1 MKFTQEQIL
10 QIIKEEI
17 DAVMNEEE
25 DNIPYLIEQMA
36 DGAEQAI
43 GEISDVLVQ
52 IDNLDDS
59 INEDEFIERA
69 LNHVLNGA
77 PGEDNGGLPKLLQ
90 PYGGDIGQVEPLLS
104 PLMDERDEQD
114 FDEMVREGFALAFDS
129 PKNID
134 DLKERLEFIQS
145 VLNSVLLPA
154 LQKLEEELEAERL
167 LDIEMA
173 GRADGAAG
181 GKMEGQDEINPDDL
195 TDEEQDRYYVGFE
208 NAQIEKNQRSTSPG
222 QYV

>member
-1 MKFTQEQIL
+1 MKFTQKQIL

-25 DNIPYLIEQMA
+25 DNIPYLIKQMA

-69 LNHVLNGA
+69 LEHVLDGA
-77 PGEDNGGLPKLLQ
+77 PGKDNGGLPKLLQ
-90 PYGGDIGQVEPLLS
+90 PYGGYISQVEPLLS
-104 PLMDERDEQD
+104 PLMDETDERDYDQ
-114 FDEMVREGFALAFDS
+114 MVDMSYDLSFDS
-129 PKNID
+129 PEDID

-154 LQKLEEELEAERL
+154 LQKLEKPSL
-167 LDIEMA
+167 LDIEIA

-181 GKMEGQDEINPDDL
+181 GEMEGQDEINPDNL
-195 TDEEQDRYYVGFE
+195 TDEERERYDLGYQ
-208 NAQIEKNQRSTSPG
+208 NAQIESDPDKPEG
-222 QYV
+222 YV

>member
-1 MKFTQEQIL
+1 MKFTQKQIL

-25 DNIPYLIEQMA
+25 DNIPYLIKQMA

-43 GEISDVLVQ
+43 GEISAVLVQ
-52 IDNLDDS
+52 INNLDDS

-69 LNHVLNGA
+69 LEHVLDGA
-77 PGEDNGGLPKLLQ
+77 PGADNGGLPKLLQ
-90 PYGGDIGQVEPLLS
+90 PYGGYISQVEPLLF
-104 PLMDERDEQD
+104 PLLDKQGERHYNQ
-114 FDEMVREGFALAFDS
+114 MVDMSYDLAFDR
-129 PKNID
+129 PEDIE

-145 VLNSVLLPA
+145 VLNSPLLPA
-154 LQKLEEELEAERL
+154 LQELEAERL

-181 GKMEGQDEINPDDL
+181 GKMEGQDEFNPDDL

-208 NAQIEKNQRSTSPG
+208 NAQIEQNQRSTSPG

>member
-1 MKFTQEQIL
+1 MKFTQKQIL

-43 GEISDVLVQ
+43 GEIGYVLRHIGIYQ
-52 IDNLDDS
+52 RSTRRLS
-59 INEDEFIERA
+59 EDEFIERA
-69 LNHVLNGA
+69 LDHVLNGA

-114 FDEMVREGFALAFDS
+114 YDEMVREGFAL
-129 PKNID
+129 N
-134 DLKERLEFIQS
+134 LMG
-145 VLNSVLLPA
+145 A
-154 LQKLEEELEAERL
+154 LVVTMVCYSIL
-167 LDIEMA
+167 
-173 GRADGAAG
+173 
-181 GKMEGQDEINPDDL
+181 
-195 TDEEQDRYYVGFE
+195 F
-208 NAQIEKNQRSTSPG
+208 
-222 QYV
+222 

>member
-1 MKFTQEQIL
+1 MKFTQKQIL

-43 GEISDVLVQ
+43 GEIGYVLRHIGIYQ
-52 IDNLDDS
+52 RSTRRLS
-59 INEDEFIERA
+59 EDEFIERA

-90 PYGGDIGQVEPLLS
+90 PYGGDLSDVEPLLS
-104 PLMDERDEQD
+104 PLMDETDERDYD
-114 FDEMVREGFALAFDS
+114 NMVDMSYDLSFDS
-129 PKNID
+129 PEDIE

-154 LQKLEEELEAERL
+154 LQKLEKPSL
-167 LDIEMA
+167 LDIEIA

-181 GKMEGQDEINPDDL
+181 GEMEGQDEINPDNL
-195 TDEEQDRYYVGFE
+195 TPEEQDRYYLGFQ
-208 NAQIEKNQRSTSPG
+208 NG
-222 QYV
+222 QMESDPDLEGYV

>member
-1 MKFTQEQIL
+1 MKLTQKQIL

-25 DNIPYLIEQMA
+25 DNIPYLIKQMA

-43 GEISDVLVQ
+43 GEISAVLVQ
-52 IDNLDDS
+52 INNLDDY
-59 INEDEFIERA
+59 ITEEEEEEFIERA
-69 LNHVLNGA
+69 LEHVLDGA

-90 PYGGDIGQVEPLLS
+90 PYGGYISQVEPLLFPLLDKQGERHYDQMVDMSYALSFNS
-104 PLMDERDEQD
+104 PEDIE
-114 FDEMVREGFALAFDS
+114 
-129 PKNID
+129 

-154 LQKLEEELEAERL
+154 LQKLEKPSL
-167 LDIEMA
+167 LDIEIA

-181 GKMEGQDEINPDDL
+181 GEMEGQDEINPDNL

>member
-1 MKFTQEQIL
+1 MKFTQKQIL

-17 DAVMNEEE
+17 NAVMNEEE
-25 DNIPYLIEQMA
+25 DNIPYLIKQMA

-43 GEISDVLVQ
+43 GEIGYVLRH
-52 IDNLDDS
+52 IDIYQRSTRRLS
-59 INEDEFIERA
+59 EDEFIERA
-69 LNHVLNGA
+69 LDHVLNGA

-114 FDEMVREGFALAFDS
+114 FDEMVKEGFALAFDS
-129 PKNID
+129 PENIK

-154 LQKLEEELEAERL
+154 LQKLEKPSL
-167 LDIEMA
+167 LDIEIA

-181 GKMEGQDEINPDDL
+181 GEMEGQDEINPDNLTPEERERYDL
-195 TDEEQDRYYVGFE
+195 GFQNGQMESDPDLEGYV
-208 NAQIEKNQRSTSPG
+208 
-222 QYV
+222 